1 MFFYKGLNSAI
12 RKIDSKNYWEKRYLK
27 GGDSG
32 DGSYGKLAEFKA
44 KIMNRFVKENSPN
57 G

>member
-1 MFFYKGLNSAI
+1 MISFKNIFKP
-12 RKIDSKNYWEKRYLK
+12 KQFDSKKYWEKRYLK

-44 KIMNRFVKENSPN
+44 KVIINQEKL
-57 G
+57 